1 MCGGIEV
8 AYIELAKLGASNA
21 GGVED
26 FENGAITQP
35 EEIGGIGLCEEDF
48 DFLRAQGFGQC
59 ACLLARE
66 VEIGGGVRGNEVLA
80 AKCCEKAPDAAEPG
94 DLGVDA

>member
-1 MCGGIEV
+1 LRGGIEV

-35 EEIGGIGLCEEDF
+35 EEIGGIGVSPWKRV
-48 DFLRAQGFGQC
+48 FLTGVIF
-59 ACLLARE
+59 LLGA
-66 VEIGGGVRGNEVLA
+66 I
-80 AKCCEKAPDAAEPG
+80 
-94 DLGVDA
+94 